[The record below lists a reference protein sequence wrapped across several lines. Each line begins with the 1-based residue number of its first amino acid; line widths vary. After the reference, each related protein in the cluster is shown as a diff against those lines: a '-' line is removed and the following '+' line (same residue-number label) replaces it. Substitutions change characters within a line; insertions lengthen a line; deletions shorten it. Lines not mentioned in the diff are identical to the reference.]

1 MSLPGYSSPKSAAP
15 AARDNTIALRNR
27 RLA

>member
-15 AARDNTIALRNR
+15 ATRGNTIALRSR